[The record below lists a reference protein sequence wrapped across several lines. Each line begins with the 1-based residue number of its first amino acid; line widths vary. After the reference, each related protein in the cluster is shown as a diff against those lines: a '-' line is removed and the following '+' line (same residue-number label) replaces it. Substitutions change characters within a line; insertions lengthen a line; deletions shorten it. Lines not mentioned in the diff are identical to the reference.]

1 VSATLRVLRLGW
13 LLVVVALATV
23 SAPAAVHAQGE
34 PAALSSADD
43 EPAARQRARRAMVSD
58 DDDQG
63 AGELGLG
70 AMFGSRSGLFGT
82 GALALAFYFLFMRG
96 RGGAGASGW
105 GSYYLFWIV
114 APVLIAAA
122 SSHPA
127 VLLVVVVGLLARRWL
142 PDPYLAFKYRGTVR
156 ALEVDVAANPGN
168 VTARR
173 DLASIW
179 LEKRRAARALPLLE
193 QALAR
198 DGKSPELLYLNGVAH
213 LLARKPQAAVDA
225 LVRVI
230 HAEPGFR
237 YGEAYLRA
245 ADALIALKQWDDADE
260 ALGHYLKINRSSLE
274 GHYKRAKVHK
284 ARGDASGAKQAIGDL
299 RETWRTLPSFQRRK
313 QLGWYLKSL
322 F

>member
-1 VSATLRVLRLGW
+1 MSATLRVLRLGW
-13 LLVVVALATV
+13 LVVVVGL
-23 SAPAAVHAQGE
+23 AAVSMPAPVRAQGE
-34 PAALSSADD
+34 PAAVSSGDDD
-43 EPAARQRARRAMVSD
+43 EPAARRRARRAVVSD
-58 DDDQG
+58 DDDGDDG
-63 AGELGLG
+63 AGGLG
-70 AMFGSRSGLFGT
+70 SMFARQSGLFGM

-96 RGGAGASGW
+96 GARAGGW

-127 VLLVVVVGLLARRWL
+127 VLLVVLVGFLARRWL
-142 PDPYLAFKYRGTVR
+142 PDPYLAFKYRGRVR

-213 LLARKPQAAVDA
+213 LLARKPQPAVDA
-225 LVRVI
+225 LVSVI
-230 HAEPGFR
+230 HADPGFR

-245 ADALIALKQWDDADE
+245 ADGLIALKRWDDADE